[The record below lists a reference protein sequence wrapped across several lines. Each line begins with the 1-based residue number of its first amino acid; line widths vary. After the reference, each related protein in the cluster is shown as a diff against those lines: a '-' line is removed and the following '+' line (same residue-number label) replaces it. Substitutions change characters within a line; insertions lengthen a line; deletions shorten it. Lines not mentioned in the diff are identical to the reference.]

1 MDGGSDNS
9 GNAHTTANNEAA
21 SSTSA
26 YFVNYPSIAP
36 NAGNVASARSETN
49 RSQNIQFTDANGSP
63 PRTGQHLGYVVANET
78 IIERYVTNSFI
89 VYIALHLMVFALVMI
104 AVIGLFDLLHLS
116 GRIDPSAVPQLV
128 TPITIFIGLPF
139 YTLVQITFNNF
150 AAPIDQF
157 ARLGMRIM
165 HLTTLFFACVDLR
178 VETHELTATLDECEA
193 ILSAMCLFTFRVFN
207 SRAPINLESDVFPLA
222 QQSLVDELKT
232 NRNGEYASEMLE
244 TLLSMFIQRARN
256 LEMAHYITESDYNVA
271 LDSVAVLQRSLEDVR
286 VGQIVSTP
294 QLFRDFIFT
303 ALSMFIFIL
312 VPVSLKAAGIN
323 NLMLVTC
330 YPFIAFFVWGFPL
343 YKSYVGEPF
352 DDSKRVSTVDYRSVT
367 LEWQTTVRK
376 RRLHATNR
384 RPNRLGINAALPTA
398 TLLANR
404 NKVV

>member
-1 MDGGSDNS
+1 MDGDAAAAAATHTAAGSDSATN
-9 GNAHTTANNEAA
+9 
-21 SSTSA
+21 A
-26 YFVNYPSIAP
+26 YFVNYPAIAP
-36 NAGNVASARSETN
+36 NAGNIARTRDETN
-49 RSQNIQFTDANGSP
+49 STKNIQFTDANGSP

-116 GRIDPSAVPQLV
+116 GRIDPTSIPQLV

-157 ARLGMRIM
+157 ARLGMRIV
-165 HLTTLFFACVDLR
+165 HLTTLFFSSVDVR
-178 VETHELTATLDECEA
+178 AETPQLTATLDECEA
-193 ILSAMCLFTFRVFN
+193 ILSAMCLFAFRVFN
-207 SRAPINLESDVFPLA
+207 SRAPLNLASDVFPLA
-222 QQSLVDELKT
+222 QQTLVRELEE

-244 TLLSMFIQRARN
+244 TLLCMFIRRARHV
-256 LEMAHYITESDYNVA
+256 EMSRFITESDYNVA

-352 DDSKRVSTVDYRSVT
+352 DDSKRVSTVDYRSIT
-367 LEWQTTVRK
+367 LEWQATVRK
-376 RRLHATNR
+376 RRMHATR
-384 RPNRLGINAALPTA
+384 RQLDRLDNNTALTSSSSSFS
-398 TLLANR
+398 
-404 NKVV
+404 KV